1 VARLF
6 VAVKI
11 APDVAD
17 RLCRAE
23 DELAPLL
30 NDLRWIRRESLHL
43 TLKFLGQ
50 VDDGKIPEVERAL
63 QPAIAPLTRFTVSC
77 RGLGVF
83 PDIRRPRVFWAGLE
97 GGALPALAE
106 ATEAALAPLGFPRE
120 KREFR
125 PHLTIGRWRE
135 GARGGDALRRV
146 VDEWRG
152 RDFGAFAVDETVLF
166 QSTLR
171 RDGAV
176 YKALKTFLLRA
187 N

>member
-1 VARLF
+1 MARLF

-17 RLCRAE
+17 RICRAQA
-23 DELAPLL
+23 DLDPLL
-30 NDLRWIRRESLHL
+30 SGIRWIKRESLHL
-43 TLKFLGQ
+43 TLKFLGR
-50 VDDGKIPEVERAL
+50 VDDGKIPEVESAL

-106 ATEAALAPLGFPRE
+106 ATEQALEPLGFPRE
-120 KREFR
+120 QQAFK
-125 PHLTIGRWRE
+125 PHLTIGRWRD

-152 RDFGAFAVDETVLF
+152 HDFGAFAVDETVLF

-176 YKALKTFLLRA
+176 YTALKTFSLRA

>member
-1 VARLF
+1 MARLF
-6 VAVKI
+6 VAVRI

-17 RLCRAE
+17 RICRAQ

-30 NDLRWIRRESLHL
+30 NDIRWIKRESLHL
-43 TLKFLGQ
+43 TLKFLGR
-50 VDDGKIPEVERAL
+50 VDDGGIEDIQTAVQA
-63 QPAIAPLTRFTVSC
+63 AVAPLARFTVSC
-77 RGLGVF
+77 RGLGAF
-83 PDIRRPRVFWAGLE
+83 PDIKRPRVFWTGLE
-97 GGALPALAE
+97 GGALTALAE
-106 ATEAALAPLGFPRE
+106 ATEAALEPLGFPRE
-120 KREFR
+120 KREFK

-146 VDEWRG
+146 VDDWRS
-152 RDFGAFAVDETVLF
+152 RDFGTFAVDEAVLF

-176 YKALKTFLLRA
+176 YTALKTFPLRT

>member
-1 VARLF
+1 MARLF
-6 VAVKI
+6 VAVRI

-17 RLCRAE
+17 RICHAQADL
-23 DELAPLL
+23 DPLL
-30 NDLRWIRRESLHL
+30 SGIRWIKRESLHL
-43 TLKFLGQ
+43 TLKFLGH
-50 VDDGKIPEVERAL
+50 VDDGRIDDIQTAVQA
-63 QPAIAPLTRFTVSC
+63 AVAPLARFNVSC
-77 RGLGVF
+77 RGLGAF

-97 GGALPALAE
+97 GGALSALAE
-106 ATEAALAPLGFPRE
+106 ATEAALEPLGFPRE
-120 KREFR
+120 QRSFK

-146 VDEWRG
+146 VEEWRG
-152 RDFGAFAVDETVLF
+152 RDFGAFAVDDAVLF

-176 YKALKTFLLRA
+176 YTALKTFPLRA

>member
-1 VARLF
+1 MARLF

-11 APDVAD
+11 SPDVAD
-17 RLCRAE
+17 RICRAQ
-23 DELAPLL
+23 DQLAPLL
-30 NDLRWIRRESLHL
+30 KDIRWIKRESLHL
-43 TLKFLGQ
+43 TLKFLGH
-50 VDDGKIPEVERAL
+50 VDDVKIGDIQTAAEAAV
-63 QPAIAPLTRFTVSC
+63 APLLRFTVSC
-77 RGLGVF
+77 RGLGAF
-83 PDIRRPRVFWAGLE
+83 PDIRRPRVLWAGLE

-106 ATEAALAPLGFPRE
+106 ATEQALEPLGFPRE
-120 KREFR
+120 KRDFR

-146 VDEWRG
+146 VDEWRN
-152 RDFGAFAVDETVLF
+152 RDFGTFAVDEAVLF

-176 YKALKTFLLRA
+176 YTKLNIFPLRA

>member
-1 VARLF
+1 MARLF
-6 VAVKI
+6 VAVKL

-17 RLCRAE
+17 RICRAQA
-23 DELAPLL
+23 ELAPLL
-30 NDLRWIRRESLHL
+30 NDIRWIKRESLHL
-43 TLKFLGQ
+43 TLKFLGH
-50 VDDGKIPEVERAL
+50 VDDGRIGAIQTAVEA
-63 QPAIAPLTRFTVSC
+63 AVAPLPRFDVSC
-77 RGLGVF
+77 RGLGAF
-83 PDIRRPRVFWAGLE
+83 PDIRRPRVFWAGLD
-97 GGALPALAE
+97 GGALPTLAD
-106 ATEAALAPLGFPRE
+106 ATEAALEPLGFPRE
-120 KREFR
+120 QRAFK

-152 RDFGAFAVDETVLF
+152 RDFGAFAVDEAILF

-176 YKALKTFLLRA
+176 YTALKSFPLRA

>member
-11 APDVAD
+11 SPEVAD
-17 RLCRAE
+17 RICRAE
-23 DELAPLL
+23 DQLAPLL
-30 NDLRWIRRESLHL
+30 KDIRWIRRESLHL
-43 TLKFLGQ
+43 TLKFLGH
-50 VDDGKIPEVERAL
+50 VDDGRIDDIQAAVQTAVASL
-63 QPAIAPLTRFTVSC
+63 LRFNVSC
-77 RGLGVF
+77 RGFGAF
-83 PDIRRPRVFWAGLE
+83 PDIRRPRVFWTGLE
-97 GGALPALAE
+97 GGSLPRLAE
-106 ATEAALAPLGFPRE
+106 ATEQALEPLGFPRE

-135 GARGGDALRRV
+135 GTRVGDALRRV

-152 RDFGAFAVDETVLF
+152 HDFGTFAVDEAVLF

-176 YKALKTFLLRA
+176 YTALKSFPLRA